1 MEKRNH
7 MNSST
12 HQVQEL
18 NRNIELLNRFHQQSL
33 ATKTTN
39 ERYNLFLDAF
49 NEAFVAR
56 FTLLQQFHSSY
67 SYAKTLVVKG
77 QPEIMEVLKTVGLNF
92 GEINETGLLWPV
104 EQHLLKKVRD
114 DRTIILSSE
123 EALQAYQLPEGV
135 VDTIAEKLEPG
146 MVCILGI
153 FNQDEIIGEVVF
165 FLNPGAPHPLRE
177 TLELFRSQLSM
188 LLVQEQSRQQ
198 LADQERRW
206 RFALESSGD
215 GVWDYNVQT
224 GEQFISQRWAEM
236 LGYTEDEIQ
245 DPAAFVEENLHP
257 EDKSRLMEKWNR
269 FAQGDSKLYATTFR
283 IKHKNGHYK
292 WILSRGK
299 VVEQDSQ
306 ENPMRI
312 MGTHTDVTKQK
323 QMEEE
328 LKKNNEKIKKY
339 NRRLEKAVHL
349 KEVRLKAMEEV
360 EEERQRADQAHRQKE
375 LLFASLSHDLRNPLS
390 ALTGLVDLML
400 MDEREPDKREYLD
413 IMKHSAQSMMM
424 MLNGLLDYN
433 RMESGQLVLQQK
445 PFNLRTTIDRT
456 WSLHKFNAIQKGLDF
471 GLEIGDEVP
480 EVLVGDGL
488 RLEQIITNLLSNAI
502 KFTRVGSVD
511 LMVEAVDIVPDE
523 LKVTFV
529 VKDTGIGIPQD
540 AQQRIFNSY
549 QQGSEEIA
557 RQYGG
562 SGLGLHISQQLAE
575 KMGGGLTVKSKVGQG
590 SQFTLKA
597 PFHVQ
602 QDG

>member
-1 MEKRNH
+1 
-7 MNSST
+7 MNSSA
-12 HQVQEL
+12 HQLQEL

-33 ATKTTN
+33 ATKTTSD
-39 ERYNLFLDAF
+39 RYDLFLDAF
-49 NEAFVAR
+49 NEAFSAR

-67 SYAKTLVVKG
+67 RYAKTLAVKG
-77 QPEIMEVLKTVGLNF
+77 QPETMEVLRSVGLDF
-92 GEINETGLLWPV
+92 AERKDAGLLWPV
-104 EQHLLKKVRD
+104 EQPLLRKVRSE
-114 DRTIILSSE
+114 RTIHFSSD
-123 EALQAYQLPEGV
+123 EALKSYQLPAGTM
-135 VDTIAEKLEPG
+135 DAIGEKLEPG
-146 MVCILGI
+146 MACVLGI

-165 FLNPGAPHPLRE
+165 FLSPGAPPPLSE

-215 GVWDYNVQT
+215 GVWDYNLLT
-224 GEQFISQRWAEM
+224 GEQFVSQRSIDIF
-236 LGYTEDEIQ
+236 GYGVDEIL
-245 DPAAFVEENLHP
+245 DAKTFIDKAIHP
-257 EDKSRLMEKWNR
+257 EDQSRVMEKWNR
-269 FAQGDSKLYATTFR
+269 FVAGNSEVYLTTFR
-283 IKHKNGHYK
+283 IRHKNGHYK

-299 VVEQDSQ
+299 VVERDSQ
-306 ENPMRI
+306 GKPKRI

-328 LKKNNEKIKKY
+328 LRKNNEKMKEY
-339 NRRLEKAVHL
+339 NRKLEKSVHL

-360 EEERQRADQAHRQKE
+360 AEERQRADQAHRQKE

-390 ALTGLVDLML
+390 ALNGLVELML
-400 MDEREPDKREYLD
+400 MEETEPDKREYLD

-433 RMESGQLVLQQK
+433 RMESGQLVLQHQ

-456 WSLHKFNAIQKGLDF
+456 WSLHKFKAVQNGLDF
-471 GLEIGDEVP
+471 GLEMGDELP

-488 RLEQIITNLLSNAI
+488 RLEQIVTNLLSNAI
-502 KFTRVGSVD
+502 KFTRAGSVE
-511 LMVEAVDIVPDE
+511 VQISAVKAGQDE
-523 LKVTFV
+523 LQVAFV
-529 VKDTGIGIPQD
+529 VKDTGIGIPQE

-549 QQGSEEIA
+549 QQGSEDIA

-575 KMGGGLTVKSKVGQG
+575 KMGGSLTVKSKVGQG
-590 SQFTLKA
+590 SQFTLKV
-597 PFHVQ
+597 PFQLQ
-602 QDG
+602 QQG

>member
-1 MEKRNH
+1 

-12 HQVQEL
+12 DQLQEL

-33 ATKTTN
+33 ATKTSN

-49 NEAFVAR
+49 NEAFNAR

-67 SYAKTLVVKG
+67 RYAKTLAVKG
-77 QPEIMEVLKTVGLNF
+77 QPETMAVLKSAGLDF
-92 GEINETGLLWPV
+92 GQISESGLLWPV
-104 EQHLLKKVRD
+104 DQHLLDKVTEE
-114 DRTIILSSE
+114 RTIISSFE
-123 EALQAYQLPEGV
+123 EALQSNQLPEDAADMIV
-135 VDTIAEKLEPG
+135 KKMEPG
-146 MVCILGI
+146 MGCILGI

-165 FLNPGAPHPLRE
+165 FLEPEASHPLPE

-215 GVWDYNVQT
+215 GVWDYNLQT
-224 GEQFISQRWAEM
+224 GDQFISDRLAHK
-236 LGYTEDEIQ
+236 LGYVVDEVQ
-245 DPAAFVEENLHP
+245 DAMAFIEEALHP
-257 EDKSRLMEKWNR
+257 EDRSRVMDKWNR
-269 FAQGDSKLYATTFR
+269 FTHGESELYLTTFR
-283 IKHKNGHYK
+283 MKHKNGRYK

-299 VVEQDSQ
+299 VVERDTRQ
-306 ENPMRI
+306 NPTRI

-328 LKKNNEKIKKY
+328 LRKNNEKMKEY
-339 NRRLEKAVHL
+339 NRRLEKSVHL

-360 EEERQRADQAHRQKE
+360 AEERQRADKAHRQKE

-400 MDEREPDKREYLD
+400 MEETEQDKREYLD

-433 RMESGQLVLQQK
+433 RLESGQLTLQHQ

-456 WSLHKFNAIQKGLDF
+456 WSLHKFRAVQKGLDF
-471 GLEIGDEVP
+471 GLEIGDAVP

-488 RLEQIITNLLSNAI
+488 RLEQILTNLLSNAI

-511 LMVEAVDIVPDE
+511 LHVEAVDTTSDE
-523 LKVTFV
+523 IQVTFV
-529 VKDTGIGIPQD
+529 VKDTGIGIPQKS
-540 AQQRIFNSY
+540 QNHIFDSY
-549 QQGSEEIA
+549 QQGSEDIA

-575 KMGGGLTVKSKVGQG
+575 KMGGSLTVKSQVGQG

-597 PFHVQ
+597 PFQVQ
-602 QDG
+602 QEG